1 MCGLSNERT
10 SSADIQLVFRG
21 RLPIG
26 NLTVGQ
32 LSINNVVCQHSN
44 VLFNCTESSFSLK
57 FTSAKLFAHIIHIN
71 YEGWKEERSKSAA
84 GSAAD
89 SRIDNKNTKR
99 VFSVSMVAVVFCR
112 GACHNHAVIDDQ
124 KFQLFLQYLFILSEQ
139 KQYAGKLQTLSKIL
153 FDSAQPTKDGQSNYT
168 PLELYIEDMD
178 AEQIWQQLEAQNDSL
193 WDDCMTESCRLLSL
207 NEDKYKLKIKYP
219 GEESEA
225 SEDEDDEDDEDEDGL
240 NGNDEDDIEEEEDE
254 ELDYSDEDLEG
265 EEEEEE
271 ENDSDQER
279 RKKKKSKVPMK
290 PIKIV
295 PSIVDD
301 QFFKLSEM
309 EAFLEGEDKKEMDRM
324 NGKAPKQ
331 DDYDSDDEEQEIDY
345 FDSLSTDSES
355 DDDEDEDEDDEAE
368 EKVKD
373 KEKHMKFADFFDE
386 DDQDDEEE
394 EEEESPEARKQR
406 FRAELVEKNKRKKSE
421 MKEDLGLDDSENES
435 ADEENE
441 DEQNG
446 EDEQSDE
453 DHEDDKVD
461 DGNEGKRNAAYEE
474 IEKSEFAL
482 RQDRLQCRIEE
493 LEENAMGDKSWQL
506 KGEITSSTRPKNSLL
521 EEVLEFDS
529 VARPP
534 PQITEQTTE
543 CLEDIIK
550 RRIKSKAWDDVERK
564 HKPAHDQQDFRKN
577 LVLNQEKSKESL
589 AQIYEKEFLEKVH
602 KLNNVDDDS
611 KPDEPPEHAEIRKA
625 AKDLFIKLD
634 ALSNFH
640 FTAKPV
646 AAEPKIITNLPA
658 IEMEEVAPVSVSD
671 ATLLAPE
678 EVRARPIGD
687 EIGKSERTD
696 ADKKRERR
704 KKKLHQKLTKQRD
717 DKRVEEKEKL
727 GIKVTTK
734 EKQKQ
739 LMNQVTK
746 SRNVIKVSVVVIDSE
761 SIIHKTT
768 NRTATECTHSFL

>member
-1 MCGLSNERT
+1 M
-10 SSADIQLVFRG
+10 
-21 RLPIG
+21 
-26 NLTVGQ
+26 
-32 LSINNVVCQHSN
+32 
-44 VLFNCTESSFSLK
+44 
-57 FTSAKLFAHIIHIN
+57 
-71 YEGWKEERSKSAA
+71 
-84 GSAAD
+84 
-89 SRIDNKNTKR
+89 
-99 VFSVSMVAVVFCR
+99 
-112 GACHNHAVIDDQ
+112 Q
-124 KFQLFLQYLFILSEQ
+124 K
-139 KQYAGKLQTLSKIL
+139 LSKIL
-153 FDSAQPTKDGQSNYT
+153 FDNAQPTNDGQSNYA

-178 AEQIWQQLEAQNDSL
+178 AEQIWQQLEAQNEIL
-193 WDDCMTESCRLLSL
+193 WGDCMKESCRLLSL
-207 NEDKYKLKIKYP
+207 NEDKYKLKIRYP
-219 GEESEA
+219 GEESAA
-225 SEDEDDEDDEDEDGL
+225 SEEEEDDEEGAELNGQDDDDVEDEDDEEL
-240 NGNDEDDIEEEEDE
+240 ASSEED
-254 ELDYSDEDLEG
+254 LGD

-271 ENDSDQER
+271 EDDSEEER
-279 RKKKKSKVPMK
+279 RKAKKSMALSK

-295 PSIVDD
+295 PSVVDD

-309 EAFLEGEDKKEMDRM
+309 EAFLDSEDKKEMDRM
-324 NGKAPKQ
+324 DGKAPKP
-331 DDYDSDDEEQEIDY
+331 DDYDSEDEDQEIDY

-355 DDDEDEDEDDEAE
+355 EEDDDDDDAE
-368 EKVKD
+368 RVKD
-373 KEKHMKFADFFDE
+373 REKHMKFAEFFDE
-386 DDQDDEEE
+386 DDQEEE
-394 EEEESPEARKQR
+394 AAEVEESAEARKLR
-406 FRAELVEKNKRKKSE
+406 FRAEREEKNKRKKSE
-421 MKEDLGLDDSENES
+421 MKEDLGLDDSEDGS
-435 ADEENE
+435 DDEENGQSG

-446 EDEQSDE
+446 ADEQSDE
-453 DHEDDKVD
+453 DDADIEGHDENEDDED
-461 DGNEGKRNAAYEE
+461 EE
-474 IEKSEFAL
+474 VEKSEFAL
-482 RQDRLQCRIEE
+482 RQDRLQNRIEE
-493 LEENAMGDKSWQL
+493 FEENALGDKPWQL
-506 KGEITSSTRPKNSLL
+506 KGEITSATRPKNSLL

-550 RRIKSKAWDDVERK
+550 RRIKSKAWDDVQRK
-564 HKPAHDQQDFRKN
+564 FKPAHDQQDFRKN

-602 KLNNVDDDS
+602 KLNNVDDDA
-611 KPDEPPEHAEIRKA
+611 KPDEPPAHADIRKA
-625 AKDLFIKLD
+625 VKDLFVKLD

-678 EVRARPIGD
+678 EVRARPVGD

-704 KKKLHQKLTKQRD
+704 KKKLKQKLTKQRD

-746 SRNVIKVSVVVIDSE
+746 SRNVIKVSVVVIGSE
-761 SIIHKTT
+761 SVAKPLAVPLRSARIF
-768 NRTATECTHSFL
+768 A